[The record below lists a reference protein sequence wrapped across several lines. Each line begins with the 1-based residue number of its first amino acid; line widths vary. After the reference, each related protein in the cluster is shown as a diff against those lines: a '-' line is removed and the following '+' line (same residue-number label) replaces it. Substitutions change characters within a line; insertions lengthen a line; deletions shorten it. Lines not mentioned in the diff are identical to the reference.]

1 MSVGQPPVETVDS
14 SPVDECNILRVQGF
28 LLDLTHQRLPSMAS
42 LSPQYGLQQL
52 PQWIA
57 DLQTGQ
63 LINQSEQRA
72 VLHLALRGQ
81 ADDHYQLDGIDVIPQ
96 VLAVREQMRQFCM
109 QMQAG
114 QVLGAT
120 GRPIR
125 QVVHLGVGGSGLG
138 PRVVLEAL
146 APLAKTNVRVHIVTG
161 VDSAELED
169 VLAQLDPAETL
180 FMMASKSLGT
190 LETLCNA
197 ASGLQ
202 WLADHMQIDL
212 ATARQHHLIALTA
225 KPAAAAAMGIPAEH
239 IFPLWDWVGGRFS
252 LWSSIGLPIALAVG
266 FEQFEQLLAGARAKD
281 QHIIHAPLTQK
292 MPVWMAVA
300 GLYNV
305 QQRDAVALSVV
316 AYSYRLRSFASYLQQ
331 LEMESN
337 GKNTDVQGQPLQGKT
352 APVLFGGVGSD
363 VQHSYFQL
371 LHQGTW
377 KIASDF
383 IAIARVDEQFKGHAN
398 NLLANCF
405 AQMLALDV
413 GNPDNTDPYRQCQGG
428 QPSSLILLPEL
439 NPYYLGMLI
448 ALYEHKVYVQGRIL
462 GINSFDQW
470 GVELGKVIAKHI
482 EPLFSNPE
490 QQPDAD
496 SVQAAVW
503 VKEVLAHRQA

>member
-1 MSVGQPPVETVDS
+1 MSSEPQPVTDSVES
-14 SPVDECNILRVQGF
+14 SQMLRLQGF
-28 LLDLTHQRLPSMAS
+28 LLDLTHQHLPRMAE
-42 LSPQYGLQQL
+42 LSQQYDLQQL
-52 PQWIA
+52 PHWIA
-57 DLQTGQ
+57 DLQAGH

-81 ADDHYQLDGIDVIPQ
+81 AGDQYQFGDAEVMPQ
-96 VLAVREQMRQFCM
+96 VLAVRAQMCRFCEK
-109 QMQAG
+109 MQAG

-120 GRPIR
+120 GAPIR

-146 APLAKTNVRVHIVTG
+146 APLANTRLRVHIVTG

-202 WLADHMQIDL
+202 WLAERLQIDL
-212 ATARQHHLIALTA
+212 ATARQHHLLAMTA
-225 KPAAAAAMGIPAEH
+225 KPEAAAAMGIPPEH

-266 FEQFEQLLAGARAKD
+266 FEQFEQLLAGARAMD
-281 QHIIHAPLTQK
+281 QHFIHAPLAEN

-305 QQRDAVALSVV
+305 QQRESVALSVV

-337 GKNTDVQGQPLQGKT
+337 GKNTDAAGRPLRGKT

-383 IAIARVDEQFKGHAN
+383 IAIARVEEQFKGHAD

-405 AQMLALDV
+405 AQMLALDA
-413 GNPDNTDPYRQCQGG
+413 GNPDNTDAYRKCQGG

-470 GVELGKVIAKHI
+470 GVELGKVIAKQI
-482 EPLFSNPE
+482 EPLFSQPE
-490 QQPDAD
+490 QQPSGESA
-496 SVQAAVW
+496 QAAVW

>member
-1 MSVGQPPVETVDS
+1 MSFSSQPPS
-14 SPVDECNILRVQGF
+14 AQPILRLDG
-28 LLDLTHQRLPSMAS
+28 LLYDLTHQYLPSMAD
-42 LSPQYGLQQL
+42 LSRQYTLSRL
-52 PQWIA
+52 PAWIA

-63 LINQSEQRA
+63 LINRSEQRA

-81 ADDHYQLDGIDVIPQ
+81 ADDQYQLDGVDVMPQ
-96 VLAVREQMRQFCM
+96 VLAVRAQMQQFCA

-120 GRPIR
+120 GKPIR

-146 APLAKTNVRVHIVTG
+146 APLAKTAVRVHIVTG

-169 VLAQLDPAETL
+169 VLTQLDPSETL

-202 WLADHMQIDL
+202 WLADELQIDL

-225 KPAAAAAMGIPAEH
+225 KPEAAAAMGIPPEH

-266 FEQFEQLLAGARAKD
+266 FEQFEQLLAGARAMD
-281 QHIIHAPLTQK
+281 QHFIHAPLDQN

-305 QQRDAVALSVV
+305 QQRDVVALSVV

-337 GKNTDVQGQPLQGKT
+337 GKNTDVAGQPLQGLT

-377 KIASDF
+377 NIASDF
-383 IAIARVDEQFKGHAN
+383 IAIARVDERFKGHAD

-405 AQMLALDV
+405 AQMLALDH
-413 GNPDNTDPYRQCQGG
+413 GNTDLIEPYRRCQGG

-439 NPYYLGMLI
+439 TPYYLGMLI

-470 GVELGKVIAKHI
+470 GVELGKVIAKQI
-482 EPLFSNPE
+482 EPLFSQPE
-490 QQPDAD
+490 QQPSGESAQAVIW
-496 SVQAAVW
+496 VQ
-503 VKEVLAHRQA
+503 EVLMHRKTK

>member
-1 MSVGQPPVETVDS
+1 MSSEPQPITAS
-14 SPVDECNILRVQGF
+14 AAGSQMLRLQGF

-42 LSPQYGLQQL
+42 LAPQYALQQL

-63 LINQSEQRA
+63 LINASEQRA

-81 ADDHYQLDGIDVIPQ
+81 ADDHYQLAGVEVMPQ
-96 VLAVREQMRQFCM
+96 VLSVRAQMRQFCA

-146 APLAKTNVRVHIVTG
+146 APLAKTAVRVHIVTG

-202 WLADHMQIDL
+202 WLADGLQIDR

-225 KPAAAAAMGIPAEH
+225 KPEAAAAMGIPPEH

-266 FEQFEQLLAGARAKD
+266 FDAFEQLLAGARAMD
-281 QHIIHAPLTQK
+281 QHFIHAPLAEN

-305 QQRDAVALSVV
+305 QQRDSVALSVV

-337 GKNTDVQGQPLQGKT
+337 GKNTDVAGQPLQGKT

-377 KIASDF
+377 KVASDF
-383 IAIARVDEQFKGHAN
+383 IAIARVDEQFKGHAD

-405 AQMLALDV
+405 AQMLALDA

-439 NPYYLGMLI
+439 SPYYLGMLI

-503 VKEVLAHRQA
+503 VKEVLAHRQV

>member
-1 MSVGQPPVETVDS
+1 MSSEPQPTSAATDAS
-14 SPVDECNILRVQGF
+14 SMLRLDGF
-28 LLDLTHQRLPSMAS
+28 LLDLTHQRLPDMAQ
-42 LSPQYGLQQL
+42 LAEQYALDRL
-52 PQWIA
+52 PLWRTE
-57 DLQTGQ
+57 LQTGA

-81 ADDHYQLDGIDVIPQ
+81 ATDHYQLDGVDVMPQ
-96 VLAVREQMRQFCM
+96 VLAVREQMRQFCAR
-109 QMQAG
+109 MQAG

-146 APLAKTNVRVHIVTG
+146 APLAKTAIRVHIVTG

-202 WLADHMQIDL
+202 WLAECLQIDL
-212 ATARQHHLIALTA
+212 ATARQHHLLAMTA
-225 KPAAAAAMGIPAEH
+225 KPEAALAMGIPAAH

-266 FEQFEQLLAGARAKD
+266 FEAFEQLLAGARAMD
-281 QHIIHAPLTQK
+281 QHFLAAPIAEN
-292 MPVWMAVA
+292 MPICMAVA

-305 QQRDAVALSVV
+305 QQRDSVALSVV

-337 GKNTDVQGQPLQGKT
+337 GKQTDTQGQPLQGKSV
-352 APVLFGGVGSD
+352 PVLFGGVGSD

-377 KIASDF
+377 RIASDF
-383 IAIARVDEQFKGHAN
+383 IAIARVEEQFTGHAD

-405 AQMLALDV
+405 AQMLALDL
-413 GNPDNTDPYRQCQGG
+413 GNPEQPANHRRCQGG

-439 NPYYLGMLI
+439 SPYYLGMLI

-482 EPLFSNPE
+482 EPLFTHPE

-503 VKEVLAHRQA
+503 VREVLAHRQP

>member
-1 MSVGQPPVETVDS
+1 MSSEPLPVTASAEAS
-14 SPVDECNILRVQGF
+14 QMLRLHGF
-28 LLDLTHQRLPSMAS
+28 LLDLTHQRLPNMAK
-42 LSPQYGLQQL
+42 LAPQYALQQL
-52 PQWIA
+52 PHWIA

-81 ADDHYQLDGIDVIPQ
+81 ADDHYQLDGVDVMPQ
-96 VLAVREQMRQFCM
+96 VLAVRKQMRSFCEKI
-109 QMQAG
+109 QAG
-114 QVLGAT
+114 QVFGAT
-120 GRPIR
+120 GQPIR

-146 APLAKTNVRVHIVTG
+146 APLATTAVRVHIVTG

-169 VLAQLDPAETL
+169 VLGQLDPAETL

-202 WLADHMQIDL
+202 WLAERLQIDL

-225 KPAAAAAMGIPAEH
+225 KPEAAAAMGIPPEH
-239 IFPLWDWVGGRFS
+239 VFPLWDWVGGRFS

-266 FEQFEQLLAGARAKD
+266 FDAFEQLLAGARAMD
-281 QHIIHAPLTQK
+281 QHFIHAPLAEN

-337 GKNTDVQGQPLQGKT
+337 GKNTDAAGQPLQGKT

-383 IAIARVDEQFKGHAN
+383 IAIARVDEQFKGHAD

-413 GNPDNTDPYRQCQGG
+413 GNPDNTDAYRQCQGG

-482 EPLFSNPE
+482 EPLFTHPE

>member
-1 MSVGQPPVETVDS
+1 MSSDQQSPTLEEPVGQTQMLS
-14 SPVDECNILRVQGF
+14 LQGF
-28 LLDLTHQRLPSMAS
+28 HMDLTHQNLPEMAE
-42 LSPQYGLQQL
+42 LSRHYPLHLL
-52 PQWIA
+52 PLWISE
-57 DLQTGQ
+57 LQTGQ
-63 LINQSEQRA
+63 MINRSEQRA

-81 ADDHYQLDGIDVIPQ
+81 AADFYQFDGVDVMPQ
-96 VLAVREQMRQFCM
+96 VLAVREQMRQFCA

-146 APLAKTNVRVHIVTG
+146 APLAKTAISVHIVTG

-197 ASGLQ
+197 ASGLD
-202 WLADHMQIDL
+202 WLAAALHIDV

-225 KPAAAAAMGIPAEH
+225 KPEGAIAMGIPAQH
-239 IFPLWDWVGGRFS
+239 VFPLWDWVGGRFS

-266 FEQFEQLLAGARAKD
+266 FEQFEQLLAGARAMD
-281 QHIIHAPLTQK
+281 QHFIHAPLAEN

-305 QQRDAVALSVV
+305 QQRGAVALSVV

-337 GKNTDVQGQPLQGKT
+337 GKNTDVAGQALQGKT

-405 AQMLALDV
+405 AQMLALSH
-413 GNPDNTDPYRQCQGG
+413 GNPENTDPYRRCQGG

-439 NPYYLGMLI
+439 SPYYLGMLI

-470 GVELGKVIAKHI
+470 GVELGKVIAKQI
-482 EPLFSNPE
+482 EPLFSQSE
-490 QQPDAD
+490 QQLD
-496 SVQAAVW
+496 QAAVPAAAW
-503 VKEVLAHRQA
+503 VKAVLAHRRQV